1 MNRLIP
7 IFAEKEAVLL
17 QYDILNILSNTTGY
31 VSGQQ
36 LAQTLGVSRQA
47 VWKSVNA
54 LRESGC
60 EIESVQNRGY
70 RLVSVPGFLNETAVK
85 AALKTKIIGQDIT
98 VLDSVGSTN
107 DYLKALGARG
117 CKSGTVVAAREQV
130 SGKGRLG
137 RVWQSQR
144 DENVMFS
151 VLLRPQIAP
160 SEAGT
165 ITPLTGVAVCR
176 ALRTLTGLDCKIK
189 WPNDIIIGKKK
200 LVGILTEM
208 SAEFDAVEF
217 IIIGVGINVGQ
228 KTFPEDISHKATS
241 LFLETGKEF
250 DKNYLLAA
258 ALNELEKV
266 FLGNNLELSPAAL
279 DEYKALCAT
288 LGKNVT
294 FIQGGKPVE
303 GTATDIS
310 ENGELIVSLPGG
322 RICRVNSGEVTAQG
336 IY

>member
-1 MNRLIP
+1 MQNEILKILLST
-7 IFAEKEAVLL
+7 KE
-17 QYDILNILSNTTGY
+17 Y

-70 RLVSVPGFLNETAVK
+70 RLVSVPDFLNETAVK

-107 DYLKALGARG
+107 DYLKALGAQG
-117 CKSGTVVAAREQV
+117 CKNGTVVAAREQV

-151 VLLRPQIAP
+151 VLLRPQLAP

-165 ITPLTGVAVCR
+165 ITPLTGLAVCR
-176 ALRTLTGLDCKIK
+176 ALRAFTGLDCKIK

-217 IIIGVGINVGQ
+217 IVIGVGINVGQ
-228 KTFPEDISHKATS
+228 KTFPGDISHKATS
-241 LFLETGKEF
+241 LWLETGKQL
-250 DKNYLLAA
+250 DKNSLLAA

-266 FLGNNLELSPAAL
+266 FLDSNLELSPAAL
-279 DEYKALCAT
+279 DKYKALCAT
-288 LGKNVT
+288 LGKTVT
-294 FIQGGKPVE
+294 FTKGGKPVE

-310 ENGELIVSLPGG
+310 GNGELIVSLSNGG
-322 RICRVNSGEVTAQG
+322 ICRVNSGEVTAQG

>member
-1 MNRLIP
+1 MKN
-7 IFAEKEAVLL
+7 K
-17 QYDILNILSNTTGY
+17 ILSILLSSNDF
-31 VSGQQ
+31 VSGQS
-36 LAQTLGVSRQA
+36 LANQLGVSRQA
-47 VWKSVNA
+47 VWKGVNA
-54 LRESGC
+54 LKEDGY
-60 EIESVQNRGY
+60 EISSTPNRGY
-70 RLVSVPGFLNETAVK
+70 KLVSSPDFLNVEAI
-85 AALKTKIIGQDIT
+85 KTHLNTELIGREII

-107 DYLKALGARG
+107 DYLKELGNNG
-117 CKSGTVVAAREQV
+117 CREGVVVTTREQTQ
-130 SGKGRLG
+130 GKGRLG
-137 RVWQSQR
+137 RTWLSKR
-144 DENVMFS
+144 DENIAFS
-151 VLLRPQIAP
+151 ILLRPKVSPGGIVTVTHL
-160 SEAGT
+160 AG
-165 ITPLTGVAVCR
+165 LAMCK
-176 ALRTLTGLDCKIK
+176 ALRETTGLDCKIK

-217 IIIGVGINVGQ
+217 IVIGVGINVGQ
-228 KTFPEDISHKATS
+228 STFPEDISHKATS
-241 LFLETGKEF
+241 LWLETGKDF
-250 DKNYLLAA
+250 DKNNLLAA
-258 ALNELEKV
+258 VLNELEKV

-294 FIQGGKPVE
+294 FTQGGKPVE